1 MTANVRIGRKEQDIH
16 EKSEKSGTNMV
27 NWQSREEDKHRK
39 LIGWFEGILRQRKRN

>member
-27 NWQSREEDKHRK
+27 NWQSREDKHRK
-39 LIGWFEGILRQRKRN
+39 LIGWFEGILRQRKGN